1 MAEDLEDDLPLES
14 ELDAE
19 DDEEVLDPAGEP
31 EDAEDDEVDAAPEK
45 PEREAKPARSSG
57 RVQRLAEERKRLS
70 EELATARR
78 EADELRRRIP
88 AQQAE
93 DPRVEQERLA
103 LMSPEDRSAYQ
114 LDKALRANRAET
126 QQMLFQMQQNQDKT
140 AFDLKAKDDP
150 VYRRFA
156 ADVEREY
163 QKVIS
168 QGRYAPRE
176 DILKYL
182 VGQRALEKRGQPN
195 AKAAMSRAKQAGKP
209 VSAKGDAPRRS
220 GKFDLNT
227 PEGRIAAFE
236 SQWGDRP
243 ISSF

>member
-1 MAEDLEDDLPLES
+1 MAEDLEDDLPLET

-19 DDEEVLDPAGEP
+19 DDEEVLDPADEP

-45 PEREAKPARSSG
+45 PAKEARESESR
-57 RVQRLAEERKRLS
+57 RDRRIQRLDEERKRAV
-70 EELATARR
+70 EDAERARR
-78 EADELRRRIP
+78 ELADVQRRLP
-88 AQQAE
+88 VE
-93 DPRVEQERLA
+93 DPRVEQERFA
-103 LMSPEDRSAYQ
+103 LMSPEDRMQYQ
-114 LDKALRANRAET
+114 LDKALRTNQQQT

-156 ADVEREY
+156 SDVEREY

-168 QGRYAPRE
+168 QGRYASRE
-176 DILKYL
+176 DILTYL
-182 VGQRALEKRGQPN
+182 VGKRALEKRGQSNP
-195 AKAAMSRAKQAGKP
+195 KAAASRKKQEGRP
-209 VSAKGDAPRRS
+209 VNARGDAPRRS
-220 GKFDLNT
+220 GKFDLST

-236 SQWGDRP
+236 AQYGNRP